1 MTVMR
6 DTLKGLREKER
17 ETRKNI
23 ILDAAERLFATKPYD
38 SVSMLEIADEA
49 GLAKSSIYTYFPTQ
63 ETLFVEAAM
72 RDAGMLFQNLEDIL
86 AEEDT
91 PDLGKI
97 IDTFLDFFAARD
109 AFFRMSA
116 QFMLYGNI
124 SEASMQKL
132 NPVTRR
138 MLDIL
143 DRVFVRR
150 DYKGNVRLLSH
161 TLFASMSGILISYRK
176 YPGRSE
182 EDILRHMNRIAEQV
196 KEMIEVF
203 LRQGSSDKSL
213 R

>member
-1 MTVMR
+1 MTATK

-38 SVSMLEIADEA
+38 SVSMQEIADEA

-72 RDAGMLFQNLEDIL
+72 RDAALLFQNLEAIL
-86 AEEDT
+86 AEKHT
-91 PDLGKI
+91 PDPGKI
-97 IDTFLDFFAARD
+97 IHAFLDFFSARD

-124 SEASMQKL
+124 SDASMEKL

-143 DRVFVRR
+143 DRMFTQLGYEG
-150 DYKGNVRLLSH
+150 DVRLLSH
-161 TLFASMSGILISYRK
+161 TLFASLSGILISYRK
-176 YPGRSE
+176 YPGRSDE
-182 EDILRHMNRIAEQV
+182 EILRHMKRIGEQV
-196 KEMIEVF
+196 KEMIVV
-203 LRQGSSDKSL
+203 LMRKT
-213 R
+213 